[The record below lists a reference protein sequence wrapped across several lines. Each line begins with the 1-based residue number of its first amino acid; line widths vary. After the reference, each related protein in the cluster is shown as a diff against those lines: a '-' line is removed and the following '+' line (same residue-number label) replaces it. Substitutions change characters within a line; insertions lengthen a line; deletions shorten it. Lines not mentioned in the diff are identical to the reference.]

1 MLYKAEVL
9 KSRKRENLLPFIL
22 ISFLISA
29 IFILIISL
37 FFVQIYKILPY
48 GSDQANKSYF
58 VINVFSKNFR
68 ENDYVV
74 ARIND
79 QIVVVGLILI
89 QGPAKIQVNN
99 DEIQLPSK
107 KILLKNPLPKVF
119 NKKEEI
125 QLNQEEFY
133 IISETSLDSF
143 YFGKIH
149 KNQIMGKVLFRF

>member
-48 GSDQANKSYF
+48 GSDQANKSYY

-107 KILLKNPLPKVF
+107 KILLKNPLPKVL

>member
-9 KSRKRENLLPFIL
+9 KSRKKENLLPF
-22 ISFLISA
+22 FLVSLFVSA
-29 IFILIISL
+29 IFILILSL
-37 FFVQIYKILPY
+37 FVVQIYKILPY
-48 GSDQANKSYF
+48 GFEQANKSYY
-58 VINVFSKNFR
+58 VINIFSKNFR
-68 ENDYVV
+68 ENDFVV
-74 ARIND
+74 AKIND

-89 QGPAKIQVNN
+89 QGPAKIQINN

-107 KILLKNPLPKVF
+107 KIFLKNPLPKVF

-133 IISETSLDSF
+133 IMSETSLDSF
-143 YFGKIH
+143 YFGKIK